1 MKTYKEFLNE
11 VKNNLGKNFSD
22 YRHKT
27 KEEIEDEEKE
37 EKDVEEEYVECV
49 EY

>member
-11 VKNNLGKNFSD
+11 VNNNLGKNFSD

-37 EKDVEEEYVECV
+37 DLEEEDVECV